1 MDATATQE
9 ENDHR
14 ELEAKISLLTRQAK
28 WRDTNAEDIGTDM
41 SQARQDLH
49 ELQGQLHQVQPKM
62 ALDHQGISQKLLTS
76 ELFVQRHGSETKASL
91 ETIFKRQDEM
101 DAWMTR
107 QDNETRQFRTKVQE
121 RHDAL
126 ERWLEEHDNRLK
138 WIRKMGQDHGAE
150 FLLGDTLK

>member
-1 MDATATQE
+1 
-9 ENDHR
+9 
-14 ELEAKISLLTRQAK
+14 
-28 WRDTNAEDIGTDM
+28 M

-62 ALDHQGISQKLLTS
+62 ALDHQGISQKLPTS
-76 ELFVQRHGSETKASL
+76 KLFVQRHGSETKASL
-91 ETIFKRQDEM
+91 ETIFRRQDEM

-138 WIRKMGQDHGAE
+138 WIQKMGQDHRAE
-150 FLLGDTLK
+150 ILLGDTLK